1 MNAQEQADRATF
13 MKLFIKRWV
22 ARVDDGDDDTI
33 IVELAEGWFFRDQP
47 DAHVR
52 EFATLR
58 QADRGTYKHQIF
70 FRAI

>member
-1 MNAQEQADRATF
+1 MNAQEQADSAIF
-13 MKLFIKRWV
+13 MKLLIKRWV
-22 ARVDDGDDDTI
+22 ARVDGDDDTI

-47 DAHVR
+47 DAHER

-70 FRAI
+70 FRDI